1 MKRIFFCIGIGGL
14 GFFLMLFP
22 WSASLEEDL
31 GLHLLFRLRGPIQP
45 PDNVVLVAIDRP
57 AAAHLNLPL
66 EPVKWPRSLHAQL
79 VRQLVNAGVSVIVFD
94 VIFNTPQSGDADDI
108 FAGTLLQAGNVVL
121 AQSLTRDTLFQEG
134 LPDTSASG
142 IHVEEVISPI
152 TPLAMAAAG
161 LAPFP
166 LPRVPVKLSRYWLFK
181 PEAGDI
187 ATLPVVALQIHA
199 RSIHKDI
206 AELLAR
212 ADPTAASILK
222 EQDRLPGDGN
232 LIPDLCQHFYL
243 LLQERVYVA
252 DRMLALLN
260 DPSFSQFPEQSI
272 TLIRALIGACRGPYS
287 RYLNFYG
294 PAGSIRTISYH
305 HLLPSGGGAATP
317 NTSMADLRNKVV
329 FVGQTESTWPKATDG
344 FYSVFSNKESGADV
358 SGVEVAAT
366 AFANLLENRSVRPL
380 SPLARMAVIFM
391 WGVVV
396 AMICQWLPTAA
407 AAGSLLVMGSL
418 YLATVYHRF
427 VVAADWYPVVIPLFI
442 LLPVAFLATLVWRY
456 GRVTRERRNI
466 RTAFGYYLPNTVV
479 DQLSKNIK
487 EVQSLAQTVYG
498 ICLVTDAA
506 RYTALSE
513 TLDPQALT
521 HLMNRYYE
529 TIFTPIK
536 SYGGIIV
543 QVVGDSVLALWTAL
557 EPASGI
563 ESKACDCALDIVS
576 AVQCFNTQMADHQ
589 LPTRIGIHAG
599 YFTLGNIGAMD
610 HFEYRPVGDI
620 VNTASRLEGLNKQL
634 GSQILISEQVAAHL
648 YDGATRRVGKF
659 VMVGKS
665 SPTVAH
671 ELLSQGIRQDER
683 QRDLRNR
690 FLAGLEAFQRR
701 RWQKADAFFR
711 SILEDFGTD
720 GPTQFYFEQNLKFQ
734 QSPPETGWD
743 GRIRLIHK

>member
-1 MKRIFFCIGIGGL
+1 LKRIFVCIGIGGL

-22 WSASLEEDL
+22 WAASLEEDL
-31 GLHLLFRLRGPIQP
+31 GLHLLFHLRGPIQP
-45 PDNVVLVAIDRP
+45 PDDVVLVAIDRP

-66 EPVKWPRSLHAQL
+66 EPVKWPRSLHARL
-79 VRQLVNAGVSVIVFD
+79 VRQLVNAGASVIVFD
-94 VIFNTPQSGDADDI
+94 VIFNTPQSGDADDA
-108 FAGTLLQAGNVVL
+108 FAAALLQSGNVVL
-121 AQSLTRDTLFQEG
+121 AQSLTRDTVFQEG
-134 LPDTSASG
+134 LPDATATG
-142 IHVEEVISPI
+142 IHLEEVISPI
-152 TPLAMAAAG
+152 APLASAAAG

-199 RSIHKDI
+199 RSIHKDLE
-206 AELLAR
+206 ALLAS
-212 ADPTAASILK
+212 ADPTAVSFLK
-222 EQDRLPGDGN
+222 AQDRLPEDRN
-232 LIPDLCQHFYL
+232 PIPDLCRHFYL
-243 LLQERVYVA
+243 LLQERPYVA
-252 DRMLALLN
+252 DRMLALL
-260 DPSFSQFPEQSI
+260 DDASFSKLSEYAAH
-272 TLIRALIGACRGPYS
+272 LIRALIGACRGPHS

-305 HLLPSGGGAATP
+305 HLLPIGGAAAS
-317 NTSMADLRNKVV
+317 NASMADLRNKVV

-366 AFANLLENRSVRPL
+366 AFANLLENRSVRPV
-380 SPLARMAVIFM
+380 SPLTRMAVIFM

-396 AMICQWLPTAA
+396 AMICQWLPAAA
-407 AAGSLLVMGSL
+407 AAGSLLVMGGL
-418 YLATVYHRF
+418 YLAAVYHRF

-442 LLPVAFLATLVWRY
+442 LLPVIFLVTLVWRY

-479 DQLSKNIK
+479 DQLSQNIK

-513 TLDPQALT
+513 ALDPQALT

-529 TIFTPIK
+529 AIFAPIK
-536 SYGGIIV
+536 SCGGIIV
-543 QVVGDSVLALWTAL
+543 QVVGDSVLSLWTASG
-557 EPASGI
+557 PAAGI

-576 AVQCFNTQMADHQ
+576 AVQRFNTQMADHQ

-634 GSQILISEQVAAHL
+634 GTQILISEQVAAHL
-648 YDGATRRVGKF
+648 YNGAARCVGKF

-665 SPTVAH
+665 APTVAH
-671 ELLSQGIRQDER
+671 ELLPREARREER
-683 QRDLRNR
+683 QFDLRNR
-690 FLAGLEAFQRR
+690 FLYGLEAFQQR
-701 RWQKADAFFR
+701 RWQTADEVFR
-711 SILEDFGTD
+711 RITEDFGAD
-720 GPTQFYFEQNLKFQ
+720 GPTQFYYEQNLKFQ
-734 QSPPETGWD
+734 QSPPDTGWD
-743 GRIRLIHK
+743 GRIRLTHK